1 MGEKNSKV
9 IPIIKYTIRVES
21 QKSTKNT
28 ENKKYVATM
37 TVFQNKISGAPS
49 DIGDLRDRI
58 EDIERNMSKV

>member
-1 MGEKNSKV
+1 
-9 IPIIKYTIRVES
+9 
-21 QKSTKNT
+21 
-28 ENKKYVATM
+28 M